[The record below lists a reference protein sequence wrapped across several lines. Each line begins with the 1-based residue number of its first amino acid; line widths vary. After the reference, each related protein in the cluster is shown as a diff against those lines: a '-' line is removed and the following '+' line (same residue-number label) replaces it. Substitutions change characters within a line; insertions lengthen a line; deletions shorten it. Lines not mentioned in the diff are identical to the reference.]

1 MITATEPP
9 VTRDYLSYS
18 AVRTFQ
24 NCPLK
29 YRFRY
34 IDGLAEDCV
43 SASLIFGS
51 AIHAALEFYFTAQM
65 GGDSLPTLDTLLDV
79 YQQSWRD
86 RSEDTI
92 EFGKSETADS
102 LHGMADR
109 MLQKFLDSDLT
120 QPEGRIIGIEER
132 FRGVLIPG
140 LPDLL
145 GYVDLLLET
154 DDAIVVRDFKTS
166 RSAWNPE
173 QAADQSDQLLLY
185 ADLIRKVIPGKQ
197 LRLQFAVITKAR
209 DPKIQLLEAA
219 FDESKLDRTKRIF
232 ETVWSAIQAE
242 ALRDSLSRA
251 LGDTRDLIS
260 LIKRNQKQNRLV
272 ETTLRSL
279 KQLEHIGAQPL
290 CWDHR
295 HVQLV

>member
-92 EFGKSETADS
+92 EFGKSETVDS

-185 ADLIRKVIPGKQ
+185 ADLVRKVIPGKQ

-209 DPKIQLLEAA
+209 DPKIQLLEAS

-232 ETVWSAIQAE
+232 ETVWSAIQAGHFYPSPSPMQCPSCGYRTQCE
-242 ALRDSLSRA
+242 AWR
-251 LGDTRDLIS
+251 GGKTG
-260 LIKRNQKQNRLV
+260 K
-272 ETTLRSL
+272 
-279 KQLEHIGAQPL
+279 
-290 CWDHR
+290 
-295 HVQLV
+295 

>member
-1 MITATEPP
+1 MIAATEQP
-9 VTRDYLSYS
+9 VIRDYLSYS

-24 NCPLK
+24 SCPLK

-43 SASLIFGS
+43 ASSLIFGS
-51 AIHAALEFYFTAQM
+51 AIHSALEFYFIAQM

-86 RSEDTI
+86 RSEDLI

-102 LHGMADR
+102 LHSMADR

-120 QPEGRIIGIEER
+120 QPAGRIIGIEEQ

-154 DDAIVVRDFKTS
+154 DEAIVVRDFKTS
-166 RSAWNPE
+166 RSAWD
-173 QAADQSDQLLLY
+173 QAQAEEQSDQLLLY
-185 ADLIRKVIPGKQ
+185 ADLVRKVIPGKQ
-197 LRLQFAVITKAR
+197 LRLQFAVITKTR
-209 DPKIQLLEAA
+209 DPKVQLLEAK
-219 FDESKLDRTKRIF
+219 FDERKLDRTKRIV
-232 ETVWSAIQAE
+232 EVVWSAIQAGHFYPSPSPMQCPSCGYRRHCH
-242 ALRDSLSRA
+242 AWQGNTRA
-251 LGDTRDLIS
+251 EEI
-260 LIKRNQKQNRLV
+260 
-272 ETTLRSL
+272 
-279 KQLEHIGAQPL
+279 A
-290 CWDHR
+290 
-295 HVQLV
+295 

>member
-1 MITATEPP
+1 MITATEQP
-9 VTRDYLSYS
+9 VIRDYLSYS

-43 SASLIFGS
+43 ASSLIFGS

-65 GGDSLPTLDTLLDV
+65 GGESLPTLDTLLEV

-86 RSEDTI
+86 RSEDNI

-120 QPEGRIIGIEER
+120 QPEGRIIGIEEQ

-145 GYVDLLLET
+145 GYIDLLLET
-154 DDAIVVRDFKTS
+154 DDAIIVRDFKTS
-166 RSAWNPE
+166 RSAWNQE

-185 ADLIRKVIPGKQ
+185 ADLVRKIIPGKQ
-197 LRLQFAVITKAR
+197 LRLQFAVITKAK
-209 DPKIQLLEAA
+209 DPKVQLLEAV
-219 FDESKLDRTKRIF
+219 FDEGKLDRTKRIF
-232 ETVWSAIQAE
+232 ETVWSAIQAGHFYP
-242 ALRDSLSRA
+242 SPSPMQCPSC
-251 LGDTRDLIS
+251 GY
-260 LIKRNQKQNRLV
+260 RNQCEAWRGNSVRK
-272 ETTLRSL
+272 ET
-279 KQLEHIGAQPL
+279 
-290 CWDHR
+290 
-295 HVQLV
+295 V